1 ISEGA
6 AISPMIA
13 AKAPRGPRNFMPS
26 ATDILMMLPPGRN
39 WHRPSSSVKS
49 SDDSQ
54 RFFST
59 TMWRASGRAPPKALS
74 PSQKKPVN
82 NAHEVGGAGWR
93 TGSGS
98 ERGEAD
104 MAGYR
109 GQGRKPTLA
118 RAGPQTAP

>member
-1 ISEGA
+1 
-6 AISPMIA
+6 MMA

-26 ATDILMMLPPGRN
+26 ATDMLMMLPPGRN

-49 SDDSQ
+49 SADSQ

-59 TMWRASGRAPPKALS
+59 TMWRASGRAPPKALR

-82 NAHEVGGAGWR
+82 KAHEVGGAGL
-93 TGSGS
+93 GAASESVGS
-98 ERGEAD
+98 EAF

-109 GQGRKPTLA
+109 
-118 RAGPQTAP
+118 